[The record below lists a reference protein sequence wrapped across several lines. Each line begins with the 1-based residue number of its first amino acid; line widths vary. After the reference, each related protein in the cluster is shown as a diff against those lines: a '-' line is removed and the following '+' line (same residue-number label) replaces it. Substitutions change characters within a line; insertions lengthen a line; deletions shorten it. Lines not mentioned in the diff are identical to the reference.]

1 MDANDGTLSD
11 VSRRCNAGLR
21 EAIIQTSLELGSQ
34 LGEEGL
40 TMRGIASRL
49 GVSATALYQHFESK
63 ASILREIRVYGIDLL
78 HDAISPALEENG
90 DPVSKLREVV
100 RRYIAFARE
109 NQWLYSVLMEH
120 EQLEWTELAPE
131 EIARSLRPLLAVR
144 EAMAAG
150 KQAGCWRVDVDVEL
164 AAFQLWASVHGLC
177 SLLNNG
183 RFNEQ
188 HPAFPIPDETSLI
201 DVFVEGCIRAFTA
214 D

>member
-1 MDANDGTLSD
+1 

-78 HDAISPALEENG
+78 YDAITPALEEHS
-90 DPVSKLREVV
+90 DPVDKLRGVML
-100 RRYIAFARE
+100 RYIQFARE
-109 NQWLYSVLMEH
+109 NKWLYSVLMEYD
-120 EQLEWTELAPE
+120 QLEWAELEPE
-131 EIARSLRPLLAVR
+131 EVARTLRPLKAVVA
-144 EAMAAG
+144 AMVAG
-150 KQAGCWRVDVDVEL
+150 QQAGLWREGLNVEL
-164 AAFQLWASVHGLC
+164 AAFQLWASAHGLC

-183 RFNEQ
+183 RFNER
-188 HPAFPIPDETSLI
+188 HPAFPIPDEKSLI
-201 DVFVEGCIRAFTA
+201 DVFIDGSIRSVRA
-214 D
+214 

>member
-1 MDANDGTLSD
+1 M
-11 VSRRCNAGLR
+11 SRRCNAGLR

-78 HDAISPALEENG
+78 YEALEPALAENSG
-90 DPVSKLREVV
+90 PLEKLRHLV
-100 RRYIAFARE
+100 RAYIDFARA
-109 NQWLYSVLMEH
+109 NMWLYSVLMEH
-120 EQLEWTELAPE
+120 DQLEWAELAPE
-131 EIARSLRPLLAVR
+131 EIARSLRPLQAVR
-144 EAMAAG
+144 DVMAQGQTAEA
-150 KQAGCWRVDVDVEL
+150 WREDLNVEL

-188 HPAFPIPDETSLI
+188 HPAFPISNERSLI
-201 DVFVEGCIRAFTA
+201 DAFVDGCVRAFVR
-214 D
+214 

>member
-1 MDANDGTLSD
+1 MG

-78 HDAISPALEENG
+78 YDALSPALDNS
-90 DPVSKLREVV
+90 DPVERLREVT
-100 RRYIAFARE
+100 RRYITFARE

-120 EQLEWTELAPE
+120 DQLEWSELAPE
-131 EIARSLRPLLAVR
+131 EISRTLRPLRAVR
-144 EAMAAG
+144 EAMVSGKEAG
-150 KQAGCWRVDVDVEL
+150 VWREGINVEL
-164 AAFQLWASVHGLC
+164 SAFQLWASVHGLC

-183 RFNEQ
+183 RFNEK
-188 HPAFPIPDETSLI
+188 HPAFPIPDEKSLI
-201 DVFVEGCIRAFTA
+201 DVFVDGCIRAFVK
-214 D
+214 

>member
-1 MDANDGTLSD
+1 
-11 VSRRCNAGLR
+11 LR

-78 HDAISPALEENG
+78 YDAISPALEQDG
-90 DPVSKLREVV
+90 DPVEKLRDVT
-100 RRYIAFARE
+100 RRYINFARE
-109 NQWLYSVLMEH
+109 KQWLYSVLMEH
-120 EQLEWTELAPE
+120 AQLEWTELAPE
-131 EIARSLRPLLAVR
+131 EIARSLRPLRAVR

-150 KQAGCWRVDVDVEL
+150 KEAGVWREDVNLEL

-183 RFNEQ
+183 RFNEK
-188 HPAFPIPDETSLI
+188 HPAFPIPDEKSLI
-201 DVFVEGCIRAFTA
+201 EVFVDGCVRAFVK
-214 D
+214 

>member
-1 MDANDGTLSD
+1 

-78 HDAISPALEENG
+78 YDAITPALEEHA
-90 DPVSKLREVV
+90 DPADKLRGVMQ
-100 RRYIAFARE
+100 RYIQFARE
-109 NQWLYSVLMEH
+109 NKWLYSVLMEYD
-120 EQLEWTELAPE
+120 QLEWAELEPE
-131 EIARSLRPLLAVR
+131 EVARTLRPLKAVVA
-144 EAMAAG
+144 AMAAG
-150 KQAGCWRVDVDVEL
+150 KQAGLWREGLNVEL
-164 AAFQLWASVHGLC
+164 AAFQLWASAHGLC

-183 RFNEQ
+183 RFNER
-188 HPAFPIPDETSLI
+188 HPAFPIPDEKSLI
-201 DVFVEGCIRAFTA
+201 DVFIEGSIRSVRG
-214 D
+214 